1 MHLVIE
7 FKRADSDSSWPLPT
21 RGSEGASGLDL
32 SAHLDAPVQLAPG
45 EIKLIPTGWCV
56 AIPLGYEGQVR
67 PRSGVASKRG
77 LTIINT
83 PGTIDSDYRGEIFLA
98 MINLSSVVQTLTRG
112 ERLGQLVI
120 SKVARPEIILKE
132 TLSDTVRGSGAF
144 GSTGS

>member
-1 MHLVIE
+1 
-7 FKRADSDSSWPLPT
+7 
-21 RGSEGASGLDL
+21 
-32 SAHLDAPVQLAPG
+32 
-45 EIKLIPTGWCV
+45 
-56 AIPLGYEGQVR
+56 
-67 PRSGVASKRG
+67 VASKRG